1 MHGDL
6 IDLERKFWTN
16 DPQFYEA
23 NYTANAVL
31 VFPRVGRID
40 RTTAVAAIREENR
53 RGHHWAEVNFDNV
66 AAVELMRDV
75 VLLSYTATARWN
87 YEDTPSTILCST
99 LYVMDDGQWRVA
111 LHQQTL

>member
-1 MHGDL
+1 M
-6 IDLERKFWTN
+6 
-16 DPQFYEA
+16 
-23 NYTANAVL
+23 
-31 VFPRVGRID
+31 
-40 RTTAVAAIREENR
+40 RE
-53 RGHHWAEVNFDNV
+53 
-66 AAVELMRDV
+66 V